1 MPEGGTLA
9 ISARVVDEAVLVE
22 FVDTGIGIPDALLD
36 HIFDPF
42 FSTKERGTGLG
53 LAIVHN
59 IIESH
64 GAIIDVE
71 SEVDQGTCFTLLF
84 PVAHDDEEIPV
95 DEPTSTLPKERVH
108 Y

>member
-1 MPEGGTLA
+1 M
-9 ISARVVDEAVLVE
+9 
-22 FVDTGIGIPDALLD
+22 
-36 HIFDPF
+36 
-42 FSTKERGTGLG
+42 
-53 LAIVHN
+53 
-59 IIESH
+59 
-64 GAIIDVE
+64 E